1 MLKSFSMNILVR
13 SLSIIF
19 LFICVRSFSQRDS
32 LQIIPKKKDSIIAEK
47 DLKDVFSR
55 KKNSAKNDSLSEKP
69 KKQKYF
75 LTVLPAAGY
84 TLQTGFAGLIS
95 ANIGY
100 YTDKGPDAKISTIST
115 SITYSQYNQI
125 IFPLFADIWSKGG
138 GYNFISDNRYISY
151 PSDIFGLGGAT
162 DPNQDHTI
170 DFNQI
175 KIHQTILKRITN
187 DLYAGVGFYY
197 DHFWNI
203 KVIDPQ
209 TRQINVFI
217 QKEIGKTETASGP
230 AFKLLYDSRTN
241 QINPE
246 KGHFLNVVLRQNFQ
260 ELGSDIEWASLLIDA
275 REYINFPKGSKNTL
289 ALWSFNWLTPAGD
302 PNYLLLPSTGWD
314 DQYNTGRGYVQ
325 SRFRG
330 KQMTYFETEY
340 RYGIS
345 KNGLLG
351 GVVFFNVENFS
362 GNLKPYNSLLPG
374 YGAGLRVKL
383 NKKSGTNLC
392 LDYGFGNGSSGFYV
406 NLGEVF

>member
-1 MLKSFSMNILVR
+1 MNILAR
-13 SLSIIF
+13 SLVIMFLLISIH
-19 LFICVRSFSQRDS
+19 SFSQRDS
-32 LQIIPKKKDSIIAEK
+32 SQIISKRKDSIIVEK

-55 KKNSAKNDSLSEKP
+55 KKNTAKNDSLSEKS
-69 KKQKYF
+69 KKQRYF

-115 SITYSQYNQI
+115 SVTYSQYNQI
-125 IFPLFADIWSKGG
+125 IFPLYADIWSKGG

-151 PSDIFGLGGAT
+151 PSDIFGLGGPT
-162 DPNQDHTI
+162 DPNQNHTI
-170 DFNQI
+170 DFSQI
-175 KIHQTILKRITN
+175 KLHETILRRITS
-187 DLYAGVGFYY
+187 DLYAGIGFYY

-209 TRQINVFI
+209 TRQVNVFI

-362 GNLKPYNSLLPG
+362 GNQKPYNSLLPG

>member
-1 MLKSFSMNILVR
+1 MNILAR

>member
-1 MLKSFSMNILVR
+1 MNILSR
-13 SLSIIF
+13 CLLIFFSMISIH
-19 LFICVRSFSQRDS
+19 SFAQRDS
-32 LQIIPKKKDSIIAEK
+32 LPIVPKKKDSIIVEK

-55 KKNSAKNDSLSEKP
+55 KKNNKKNDSLSAKT
-69 KKQKYF
+69 KTQRYF
-75 LTVLPAAGY
+75 LTILPAAGY
-84 TLQTGFAGLIS
+84 TLQTGFAGLLS
-95 ANIGY
+95 GNIGY
-100 YTDKGPDAKISTIST
+100 YADKGPDAKISTIST
-115 SITYSQYNQI
+115 SVTYSQYNQI
-125 IFPLFADIWSKGG
+125 IFPLYADIWSKGG

-151 PSDIFGLGGAT
+151 PSDIFGLGGPT
-162 DPNQDHTI
+162 DPNQNHTI
-170 DFNQI
+170 DFSQI
-175 KIHQTILKRITN
+175 KLHETILRRITN
-187 DLYAGVGFYY
+187 DLYAGIGFYY

-217 QKEIGKTETASGP
+217 QKEFGKTETASGP

-241 QINPE
+241 QINPD
-246 KGHFLNVVLRQNFQ
+246 KGHFLNIVLRQNFQ

-362 GNLKPYNSLLPG
+362 GNQKPYNSLLPG

>member
-1 MLKSFSMNILVR
+1 MNILAR
-13 SLSIIF
+13 SLLIMF
-19 LFICVRSFSQRDS
+19 LFICIQSFSQRDS
-32 LQIIPKKKDSIIAEK
+32 SQIISKKKDSIVAEK

-55 KKNSAKNDSLSEKP
+55 KKNNAKNDSLSAKS
-69 KKQKYF
+69 KNQKYF

-115 SITYSQYNQI
+115 SVTYSQYNQI
-125 IFPLFADIWSKGG
+125 IFPLYADIWSKGG

-162 DPNQDHTI
+162 DPNQNHTI

-175 KIHQTILKRITN
+175 KLHETILKRITN

-362 GNLKPYNSLLPG
+362 GNQKPYNSLLPG

>member
-1 MLKSFSMNILVR
+1 MNILAR

-162 DPNQDHTI
+162 DPNQNHTI